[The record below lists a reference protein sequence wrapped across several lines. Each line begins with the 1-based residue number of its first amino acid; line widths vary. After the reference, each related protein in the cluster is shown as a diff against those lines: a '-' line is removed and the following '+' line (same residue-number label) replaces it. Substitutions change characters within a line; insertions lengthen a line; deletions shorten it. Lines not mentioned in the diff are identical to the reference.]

1 MMQKAQPALQPSCTL
16 RLARVRPSAA
26 GVAAAWRGT
35 SVEGASGTGS
45 ADEPPGRA
53 ATRVAGP
60 CAGGGGDPGASV
72 SSARLVQLV
81 RVARSRS
88 TTSTKRSFSA
98 LVTISTLPG
107 STSSRPWLAMET

>member
-26 GVAAAWRGT
+26 GVAAARRGT
-35 SVEGASGTGS
+35 SVEGASGTGR

-60 CAGGGGDPGASV
+60 SAGGGGDAGASV

-81 RVARSRS
+81 RAARARAP
-88 TTSTKRSFSA
+88 TSTNRSFSA
-98 LVTISTLPG
+98 LGTIRTLPG
-107 STSSRPWLAMET
+107 GTSGRPWLAMV